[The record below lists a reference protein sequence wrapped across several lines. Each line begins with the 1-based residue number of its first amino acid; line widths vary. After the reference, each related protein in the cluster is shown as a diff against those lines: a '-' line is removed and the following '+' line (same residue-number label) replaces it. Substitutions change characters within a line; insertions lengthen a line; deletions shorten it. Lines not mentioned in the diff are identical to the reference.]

1 MFTINYKT
9 EPLKTGKISCWITLI
24 FALYNIILF
33 LLFSAPFINI
43 SNIIIPD
50 YMNEFLIT
58 TQLLSSVFLLL
69 IWFSFREMINLN
81 KQLIQTNDRINYLL
95 GSILAATFLSLI
107 SGPLSRMICEENT
120 SNVCTSYLS
129 ISLMILGML
138 MVHISLILI
147 GTILIKI
154 KLSLKSR
161 TMLNQLGI
169 VLILSGIVYIIS
181 IPFTLLRE
189 YDALNISFITIIL
202 EISGFTITILTLIS
216 LILMSRLFLIF
227 PSALLRKQST
237 QKN

>member
-1 MFTINYKT
+1 MNYKT
-9 EPLKTGKISCWITLI
+9 DPIKTGKISCWITLI

-43 SNIIIPD
+43 SDIMIPD
-50 YMNEFLIT
+50 YINEFLIA

-81 KQLIQTNDRINYLL
+81 QQLVQTNDRINYLL

-107 SGPLSRMICEENT
+107 SGPLTRMICEENA

-138 MVHISLILI
+138 MVHISLIRI
-147 GTILIKI
+147 GTILIKV
-154 KLSLKSR
+154 KLSLNFR

-169 VLILSGIVYIIS
+169 VLILSGIVYIVS

-189 YDALNISFITIIL
+189 YDALSVYFITIIL
-202 EISGFTITILTLIS
+202 QISGFTITILTLIS
-216 LILMSRLFLIF
+216 LILMSKLFLIF
-227 PSALLRKQST
+227 PTTLLRKQST
-237 QKN
+237 QKK

>member
-1 MFTINYKT
+1 MFTINYKK
-9 EPLKTGKISCWITLI
+9 EPLKMGKISSWITLI

-50 YMNEFLIT
+50 YMNAFLIV
-58 TQLLSSVFLLL
+58 TQLLSSIFLLL

-81 KQLIQTNDRINYLL
+81 EQLVQTNDRINYLL

-107 SGPLSRMICEENT
+107 SGPLTKIICEQNT
-120 SNVCTSYLS
+120 SNICASYLS

-138 MVHISLILI
+138 MVHISLIRI
-147 GTILIKI
+147 GTILVKI
-154 KLSLKSR
+154 KLSLNSQ
-161 TMLNQLGI
+161 TMFNQLGI
-169 VLILSGIVYIIS
+169 VLILSGIVYIVS

-189 YDALNISFITIIL
+189 YDALSVSFITIIL
-202 EISGFTITILTLIS
+202 QISGFTITILTLIS
-216 LILMSRLFLIF
+216 LILMSRLFRVF
-227 PSALLRKQST
+227 PTTVLKKQST